1 MKYTNKHPSYTYQK
15 DSYYYF
21 SRAVP
26 FDLRDHYSTSRLV
39 ICLHTKSRYRAKLTS
54 KNIAS
59 KLDDYWLGLRLK
71 RTAVPARD
79 KLIHSGINPS
89 SAPLLSEAQER
100 YLALKGADRSQL
112 FFSHTRR
119 AIKYVSDQLGD
130 RPIDQFSG
138 IDAANFR
145 DNLKAR
151 GLATSSI
158 KRVITSVKAV
168 INFNINEFG
177 IECKNA
183 FANVYIENR
192 IEPKNRT
199 IPLASVRK
207 IQSASILE
215 GDDLRLII
223 ALISDTG
230 MRLSEAVGLRR
241 DDLVLDHEFPHVDLK
256 VNEARRLKT
265 SSSTRK
271 IPLIGTSL
279 QAATAI
285 HIKSENTFC
294 FPNYAGNG
302 FCKTNSASAAANKW
316 IKKIAGSDSV
326 IHGLRHS
333 FRDRLRNKEVPTE
346 VIDQLG
352 GWSFSSIGQ
361 SYGEGY
367 NLKVLQKYIERIID

>member
-26 FDLRDHYSTSRLV
+26 CDLREHYSTARLV
-39 ICLHTKSRYRAKLTS
+39 ICLHTKSRYRANLAS
-54 KNIAS
+54 KNLAS
-59 KLDDYWLGLRLK
+59 KLEDYWLGLRLK
-71 RTAVPARD
+71 RADVPAKD
-79 KLIHSGINPS
+79 KLINSRINLS

-100 YLALKGADRSQL
+100 YLAIKGAERSQL

-119 AIKYVSDQLGD
+119 AIRYVSEHLGD

-145 DNLKAR
+145 DSLKAK
-151 GLATSSI
+151 GLATTSI
-158 KRVITSVKAV
+158 QRVITSIKAV

-177 IECKNA
+177 IDCKNA
-183 FANVYIENR
+183 FANVYIEPR
-192 IEPKNRT
+192 RERKNRT
-199 IPLASVRK
+199 IALTSVRK
-207 IQSASILE
+207 IQSASIRTD
-215 GDDLRLII
+215 DDLRLIV

-230 MRLSEAVGLRR
+230 MRLSEAVGLRL
-241 DDLVLDHEFPHVDLK
+241 DDLVLNHDYPHVDLK
-256 VNEARRLKT
+256 INEARRLKT
-265 SSSTRK
+265 ASSVRK
-271 IPLIGTSL
+271 IPLVGTSL
-279 QAATAI
+279 TAARAI
-285 HIKSENTFC
+285 LRKSGGAFC
-294 FPNYAGNG
+294 FPNYAGEG

-352 GWSFSSIGQ
+352 GWSCLTVGQ
-361 SYGEGY
+361 GYGSGY
-367 NLKVLQKYIERIID
+367 ELSLLYKFMRNLEH

>member
-1 MKYTNKHPSYTYQK
+1 MKYTNKHPFYTYRK

-26 FDLRDHYSTSRLV
+26 CDLRERYSTSRLV
-39 ICLHTKSRYRAKLTS
+39 ICLHTKSHYRAKLAS

-71 RTAVPARD
+71 RTDVPARD
-79 KLIHSGINPS
+79 KFIDSGINPS
-89 SAPLLSEAQER
+89 SAPLLSEARER
-100 YLALKGADRSQL
+100 YLAIKGAERSQL

-130 RPIDQFSG
+130 RPIDQYSG

-158 KRVITSVKAV
+158 QRVITSVKV
-168 INFNINEFG
+168 EINFNINDFG

-183 FANVYIENR
+183 FANVYIETR
-192 IEPKNRT
+192 REPKSRT

-207 IQSASILE
+207 IQSESRLE
-215 GDDLRLII
+215 SDDLRLIV
-223 ALISDTG
+223 ALISDSG
-230 MRLSEAVGLRR
+230 MRLSEAVGLRL
-241 DDLVLDHEFPHVDLK
+241 DDLVLDHDYPHVDLK
-256 VNEARRLKT
+256 INEARRLKT

-271 IPLIGTSL
+271 IPLVGASL
-279 QAATAI
+279 QAARAI
-285 HIKSENTFC
+285 YTKSENTFC
-294 FPNYAGNG
+294 FLNYDGEG

-326 IHGLRHS
+326 VHGLRHR
-333 FRDRLRNKEVPTE
+333 FRDSLRNKKVATE

-352 GWSFSSIGQ
+352 GWCFSSIGQ

-367 NLKVLQKYIERIID
+367 SLKILQKYIERIIE